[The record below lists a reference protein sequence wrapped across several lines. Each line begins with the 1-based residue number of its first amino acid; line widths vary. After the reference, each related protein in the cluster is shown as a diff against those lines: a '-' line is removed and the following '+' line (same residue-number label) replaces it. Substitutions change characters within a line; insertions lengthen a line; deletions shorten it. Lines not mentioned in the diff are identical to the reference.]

1 MELLSAFPV
10 DFATYTAFLLTASVI
25 VLTPGPD
32 TLIILR
38 YALTSGRNVGLATV
52 LGVQVGLVG
61 HTLLAIFGISVLIA
75 STPWLFKAVA
85 LTGAAY
91 IGWIGIQGFRKQ
103 GLLRVGA
110 TDQPTISGRK
120 AFRDAIFCNLLNP
133 KVILLF
139 LALFPNFVDNTR
151 SDVTLQLISLS
162 VGLIVINV
170 LWQAPMAF
178 AAEAVRRWLKNEH
191 VYRLIMHS
199 TGVLL
204 IGVAVLMVYDNVM
217 M

>member
-1 MELLSAFPV
+1 MAFPV
-10 DFATYTAFLLTASVI
+10 DFATYSAFLLTASVI

-38 YALTSGRNVGLATV
+38 YSLSSGRNVGLATV
-52 LGVQVGLVG
+52 MGVQVGLVG

-75 STPWLFKAVA
+75 STPVLFKAVA
-85 LTGAAY
+85 LAGAAY
-91 IGWIGIQGFRKQ
+91 IAWIGIQGFRKH
-103 GLLRVGA
+103 GLLHVGA
-110 TDQPTISGRK
+110 TGKPPVSGHK

-139 LALFPNFVDNTR
+139 LALFPNFVDNSR
-151 SDVTLQLISLS
+151 DDVPLQLIALSL
-162 VGLIVINV
+162 GLIVINV

-178 AAEAVRRWLKNEH
+178 AAEAVRRWLKNERT
-191 VYRLIMHS
+191 YKLITHS

-204 IGVAVLMVYDNVM
+204 IVLAVMMVYENLF
-217 M
+217 

>member
-1 MELLSAFPV
+1 MAFPI
-10 DFATYTAFLLTASVI
+10 DFATYSAFILTASAI

-38 YALTSGRNVGLATV
+38 YALSSGRNVGLATV

-61 HTLLAIFGISVLIA
+61 HTLLAILGISVLVA
-75 STPWLFKAVA
+75 STPILFKAVA
-85 LTGAAY
+85 LAGAAY
-91 IGWIGIQGFRKQ
+91 IAWIGIQGFREQ

-110 TDQPTISGRK
+110 TGQPTVSGHK

-139 LALFPNFVDNTR
+139 LALFPNFVDDTR
-151 SDVTLQLISLS
+151 DDVPLQLIALSL
-162 VGLIVINV
+162 GLIVINV
-170 LWQAPMAF
+170 LWQAPLAF
-178 AAEAVRRWLKNEH
+178 AAEAVRRWLKNERT
-191 VYRLIMHS
+191 YKLITHS

-204 IGVAVLMVYDNVM
+204 IAVAVLMVYENLF
-217 M
+217 